1 MDVGVGFL
9 ERNNIFP
16 VFFLFEKNVLTY
28 SHLHLDLE
36 GILDHVHLH
45 FKGEE
50 IEAQSH
56 YRDLLKCQSYHW
68 RTQTS

>member
-16 VFFLFEKNVLTY
+16 VLFLFEKNVLTY

-36 GILDHVHLH
+36 GILDPVHLH

-50 IEAQSH
+50 IEAQS
-56 YRDLLKCQSYHW
+56 C
-68 RTQTS
+68 